1 MICIL
6 IYGSNIFKSA
16 LKDHKYLDIKFL
28 KLVKSEQFKKSK
40 QTSNHIFK
48 PCVYREKFNIHMNTL
63 IDSKCRIKEKISK
76 KRNIIY
82 EIRNKN

>member
-16 LKDHKYLDIKFL
+16 LKEYKYLDIKFL

-48 PCVYREKFNIHMNTL
+48 PCVYERG
-63 IDSKCRIKEKISK
+63 KI
-76 KRNIIY
+76 
-82 EIRNKN
+82 

>member
-16 LKDHKYLDIKFL
+16 LKDHKYLDIKHKTF
-28 KLVKSEQFKKSK
+28 KSEQFKKSK

-48 PCVYREKFNIHMNTL
+48 PCVYERG
-63 IDSKCRIKEKISK
+63 KI
-76 KRNIIY
+76 
-82 EIRNKN
+82 